1 MDKKYGSINSISG
14 PLVVGENIADSKL
27 YDVVHV
33 GNNKLIGE
41 IIEVRGNKSWIQVYE
56 ETSGLQIGE
65 PVVSTGMPL
74 SVELGPGL
82 LQGIFDGIQRP
93 LSVIAKKSGIF
104 IERGISANS
113 LDRDK
118 KWEFK
123 PTAKLN
129 EEVSAGDILGTVEE
143 TSIITQKILVP
154 VGISG
159 RIIEIK
165 SGNFTVDQEIVTIE
179 DSEGKKHTVTMI
191 AKFPIRRR
199 RPVKNKLLPKEILI
213 TGQRVFDTFFPL
225 TKGGIA
231 AIPGPFGSG
240 KSVSQQQI
248 AKWCNAQIIV
258 YIGCGERGNEMTDVL
273 KEFPEL
279 TDPKSGKPLMDRT
292 VLIANTSNMPIA
304 AREASI
310 YTGIT
315 IAEFYRDM
323 GYDVALMADSTS
335 RWAEALREMSGRL
348 EEMPGEEGYPA
359 YLTSRIAE
367 FYERA
372 GLVECLQSKEEE
384 RIGSISVIG
393 AVSPPGGDL
402 SEPVSQSTLSVV
414 KVFWALDASLAYARH
429 YPSVNW
435 LQSYSLYDETA
446 NKFYSK
452 IVDPEFPE
460 LRAKALEILQ
470 KEADLLE
477 IIRIVGMDSLSNTD
491 KVLLDTAKSLREDY
505 LQQIAFD
512 KVDTFSSIDKQY
524 GMLKTILYFHDQAT
538 QIVEILPPDTDINEM
553 FLVPVKKQIVVMK
566 TEKTETKAYFE
577 QIMSQIKKEL
587 NRFEAKNISLESH
600 EDINKSINFLGETS
614 ELDN

>member
-1 MDKKYGSINSISG
+1 MKQ
-14 PLVVGENIADSKL
+14 PE
-27 YDVVHV
+27 
-33 GNNKLIGE
+33 
-41 IIEVRGNKSWIQVYE
+41 
-56 ETSGLQIGE
+56 
-65 PVVSTGMPL
+65 
-74 SVELGPGL
+74 
-82 LQGIFDGIQRP
+82 
-93 LSVIAKKSGIF
+93 
-104 IERGISANS
+104 
-113 LDRDK
+113 
-118 KWEFK
+118 
-123 PTAKLN
+123 
-129 EEVSAGDILGTVEE
+129 
-143 TSIITQKILVP
+143 SIITQKILVP
-154 VGISG
+154 VCISG

-553 FLVPVKKQIVVMK
+553 LLVPVKKQIVVMK